1 MELGRRV
8 TAADVRHVINLA
20 CRIQVPA
27 SRQLLGVNVLC
38 GLVDGVETER
48 PVGVECGRLE
58 SVAEIVSAPV
68 GKG

>member
-1 MELGRRV
+1 MFG
-8 TAADVRHVINLA
+8 ISSIWQ

-27 SRQLLGVNVLC
+27 SRQLFGVNVLC
-38 GLVDGVETER
+38 VLVDGVETER

-58 SVAEIVSAPV
+58 SVAEIVTAPV